1 MKNLLKITLVVF
13 ILIAYVYISGF
24 AYADELVI
32 QILMVAIVLL
42 LSILRFKRQRFIN
55 ELRLILP
62 FIATMLIVYILLGL
76 VRFNPN
82 NITAQNNI
90 LKFWFNYGLCR
101 AILFSGTV
109 FFFQYILSYI
119 TMNDIISLPLSVY
132 HKRYLI
138 LGRSLFIHSVNNIG
152 NLELHIKLMPEYQK
166 KRLTIKQWFYIK
178 LQLTMSLI
186 IMVLRESRIK
196 GELIDNR
203 IRHCFVKDY
212 KEVI

>member
-42 LSILRFKRQRFIN
+42 LSMLRFKRQRFIN

>member
-42 LSILRFKRQRFIN
+42 LSMLRFKRQRFIN

-138 LGRSLFIHSVNNIG
+138 LGRSLFFHSVNNIG

>member
-42 LSILRFKRQRFIN
+42 LSMLRFKRQRFIN

-76 VRFNPN
+76 ARFNPN